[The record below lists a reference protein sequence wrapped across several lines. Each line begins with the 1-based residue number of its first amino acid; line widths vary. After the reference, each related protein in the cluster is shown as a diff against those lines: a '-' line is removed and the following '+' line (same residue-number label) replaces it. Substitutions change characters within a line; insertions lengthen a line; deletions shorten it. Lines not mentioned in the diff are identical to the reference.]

1 MKHTFSAQHKAALLT
16 PVFAAV
22 LSALSLPNT
31 AAATEQSLS
40 NAITQQSDL
49 TTLPSGDLTLTGTGA
64 KSLINLTS
72 GTITFTGTA
81 QTSLTLKSTG
91 SDAVFADSGTTL
103 TFTGYKNLALT
114 NTNTGIFPDIANIW
128 GTLTVKETENFSAT
142 GLWGSNTS
150 VISVAVTDKADF
162 GRIEL
167 NHVTSASVSAKAI
180 TGGMVLV
187 RDNVAGYD
195 TNTNT
200 NVVSLTATESI
211 TINSQ
216 GQATTAVGTEGS
228 LGALYQTTITLSA
241 KAISITG
248 ATNAVSLA
256 TTTKQGSTVNIQ
268 GTESVVLSGKVLA
281 TSANSAVNI
290 NTLDSSASAKT
301 TITGDIEATGG
312 SVTAALGGAE
322 SSVTGDIKTGTGG
335 TTDISF
341 NGADSVMT
349 GNVITTDGV
358 ASVVLG
364 GKGAKLD
371 GNVSTSGG
379 KAGITL
385 SGENTLLDGDVTTTG
400 GEASVTLSGKGSA
413 IAGKI
418 TTSGGTSKVTASG
431 EGASVS
437 GDVETSAGELSL
449 TLGGS
454 KSFLTGNIK
463 TTGGTAGL
471 SLTGDNSYITGDITT
486 SNDGTT
492 TVDLTGTGAKLTGDV
507 TTTGGTANV
516 SLTGSGSSVTG
527 DVTTTGTG
535 IANLNLGVSGATL
548 TGKITDS
555 NLSGTGGTALTLS
568 EGASWIPTGTSVVT
582 KVTGNGGIVDLS
594 QTSTDDTVKIGTLT
608 GTGTAIKVTDPATSG
623 KVSISKNEGTSL
635 TVTAPGEVND
645 AYDDAEALA
654 KKLGT
659 LVDVDEG
666 SGYVIHVDEGKV
678 MGAITA
684 TKDAGA
690 SEVSDISYTVS
701 RNTVLSAIG
710 ESVVAQ
716 ALAFRAQANDVS
728 RRMGDLRTDENNA
741 GAWVRYFGGKN
752 KYVGKSIQNRY
763 NTIQVGGD
771 MFFPVSEGRLYA
783 GLTASYNDGESDL
796 ANGSADDKS
805 YGGGVYAGY
814 LADNGWY
821 VDVIAK
827 RLRMT
832 NDFSL
837 TYTTGE
843 TARGSYG
850 TYGNSISLETGW
862 RITDPETLVYAEPQ
876 FEISVGRIKGYR
888 FTTSSGV
895 AASQGATRSLVGRLG
910 VSIGKAF
917 EDKKGS
923 VYFNVSILNEFKGES
938 GASYV
943 YNGTASSD
951 TSVDMK
957 GAWAEG
963 SVGGTYRFHRNAAV
977 YGEVTASTGSV
988 VKNPVQWTV
997 GARFSF

>member
-701 RNTVLSAIG
+701 RNTVLTSIS

-837 TYTTGE
+837 AYTTGE

-850 TYGNSISLETGW
+850 TYGNSVSLETGW
-862 RITDPETLVYAEPQ
+862 RITDPATLVYAEPQ

-923 VYFNVSILNEFKGES
+923 VYFNVSILNEFKGKS

>member
-1 MKHTFSAQHKAALLT
+1 MKHTLSAQHKAALLT

-40 NAITQQSDL
+40 NAITQQSDV

-241 KAISITG
+241 KSISITG

-256 TTTKQGSTVNIQ
+256 TATKQGSAVNIQ
-268 GTESVVLSGKVLA
+268 GTESVVLSGKILA

-312 SVTAALGGAE
+312 SVTAVLGGAE
-322 SSVTGDIKTGTGG
+322 SSLTGDIKTGTGG
-335 TTDISF
+335 TTAITF
-341 NGADSVMT
+341 NGTDSVMT

-371 GNVSTSGG
+371 GNVSTNGG

-385 SGENTLLDGDVTTTG
+385 SGENTLLKGYVSTAG
-400 GEASVTLSGKGSA
+400 GEASVALTGRGSA
-413 IAGKI
+413 I
-418 TTSGGTSKVTASG
+418 
-431 EGASVS
+431 E
-437 GDVETSAGELSL
+437 
-449 TLGGS
+449 
-454 KSFLTGNIK
+454 GNIN
-463 TTGGTAGL
+463 T
-471 SLTGDNSYITGDITT
+471 I
-486 SNDGTT
+486 
-492 TVDLTGTGAKLTGDV
+492 
-507 TTTGGTANV
+507 GGTANI

-568 EGASWIPTGTSVVT
+568 EGAVWVPTGTSVVT
-582 KVTGNGGIVDLS
+582 KVTGNGGLVDLS
-594 QTSTDDTVKIGTLT
+594 LTSTDDTVKIGTLT
-608 GTGTAIKVTDPATSG
+608 GTGTAIKVTDPETSG

-645 AYDDAEALA
+645 AYDDAAALA

-666 SGYVIHVDEGKV
+666 TGYVIHVDEGKV
-678 MGAITA
+678 TGAITA

-701 RNTVLSAIG
+701 RNTVLTAIG

-850 TYGNSISLETGW
+850 TYGNSVSLETGW
-862 RITDPETLVYAEPQ
+862 RITDPATLVYAEPQ
-876 FEISVGRIKGYR
+876 FEISAGRIKGYR

-917 EDKKGS
+917 EEKKGS